1 MSCYNKKNI
10 LFICSK
16 ILELKKIQFLFL
28 SILILSYS
36 SCAKK
41 GRPTG
46 GPKDEDAPLFVTAN
60 PPYETVNFD
69 KDEIRIYF
77 NEYIKLKDVAKQLVI
92 SPPLNPNNPSLI
104 TPQGSASKYINIK
117 ILDTLLKNTTY
128 TFDFGS
134 SIEDNNESNKL
145 ERFKY
150 VFSTGSY
157 IDSLSLK
164 GSVKNAYSSEEIK
177 NIKLLLYRLD
187 SSYTDS
193 IIYKTKPSY
202 VTSTLDTSNYKFT
215 NLKKGKYL
223 LIALKDAAS
232 NYIFNPKTDE
242 IGFHRDTII
251 LPKDSVVENP
261 ISIFKETLPFSFK
274 RAKELKKGQLIF
286 SYEGIPTDLKVEV
299 LSNVPE
305 DFKTITSFEKGKD
318 TLNFWHSTIEKD
330 SLIFKLT
337 KDQFTDTVTVNLR
350 KKKLDSLIVSSTTRR
365 VLNHNDTLFFETNNP
380 IVKIDTSKVSFID
393 IDTLKV
399 SYSSFISKTENKVG
413 FLFNKKL
420 NHEYTINLYPDAF
433 TDIFNQKSDS
443 IELNFNTRSI
453 ENYGDITISVINPN
467 NTPVIIQLT
476 DAKDKTIAQQT
487 VESTKPISF
496 KYLIPVEYKIRIIY
510 DANKNGKWDTGNYLK
525 REKAEVV
532 EYFKDIFK
540 LRAFYSL
547 NEVITIKQ

>member
-1 MSCYNKKNI
+1 M
-10 LFICSK
+10 FICSK

-157 IDSLSLK
+157 IDSLILK

-318 TLNFWHSTIEKD
+318 TLNFWHSPIEKD

-365 VLNHNDTLFFETNNP
+365 ILNHNDTLFFETNNP

>member
-1 MSCYNKKNI
+1 M
-10 LFICSK
+10 FICSK

-77 NEYIKLKDVAKQLVI
+77 NEYIKLKDIAKQLVI

-157 IDSLSLK
+157 IDSLILK

-318 TLNFWHSTIEKD
+318 TLNFWHSPIEKD

-365 VLNHNDTLFFETNNP
+365 ILNHNDTLFFETNNP